1 MYGSTSVGL
10 FLMKIQLENIKVT
23 LPPKGKKLF
32 TIRKLTIHS
41 GEKILIKGKS
51 GIGKTTLLH
60 CIAGLMKPAEG
71 KITLGTF
78 DVSNFDDKQMT
89 LFREKYLGIIF
100 QKLNLIEFMTGEEN
114 IQLVTGS
121 INSNQFE
128 DIFNSLNIKDLAN
141 KNCSD
146 LSLGEQ
152 QRFAIARAII
162 KKPELI
168 LADEPTSSLDDVNAI
183 AVAKKICDKKLEST
197 LITVSHD
204 SRIDDYFDRVLN
216 FTEIISN

>member
-1 MYGSTSVGL
+1 
-10 FLMKIQLENIKVT
+10 MKIQLENIKVT

-32 TIRKLTIHS
+32 TIKNLTINS

-60 CIAGLMKPAEG
+60 CIAGLMKPDGG
-71 KITLGTF
+71 KITLGSV
-78 DVSNFDDKQMT
+78 DVSTLDDKQMT
-89 LFREKYLGIIF
+89 SFREKHLGIIF

-114 IQLVTGS
+114 MQLVSGS
-121 INSNQFE
+121 NNSIKFD
-128 DIFNSLNIKDLAN
+128 DIFNSLNIKELAK

-204 SRIDDYFDRVLN
+204 SRIDEYFDRVLN